1 MIVELIYLKIKF
13 SRILFENFCLLM
25 DTLLLLLI
33 VIFNALSI
41 QIHLKIKLL
50 WSEFFSQVY
59 IILKTFYFCT
69 INIFLKNNFS
79 FFSFLFNVFVQF
91 DDFNY
96 EYNYYQCS
104 IFQKYFSL
112 KNNIQE
118 FYYQIHI
125 HILHKPYVHLRI
137 SLNFVSSCKGNVLY
151 CICVFFIVFLIVH
164 FFQVYPFHLF
174 IDFY

>member
-25 DTLLLLLI
+25 DTLLLLLL

-79 FFSFLFNVFVQF
+79 FSNFFLFFLFFSMYLFNSTTLITNTIIINVVSSK
-91 DDFNY
+91 N
-96 EYNYYQCS
+96 
-104 IFQKYFSL
+104 IFLWKIIFKSFII
-112 KNNIQE
+112 KFI
-118 FYYQIHI
+118 FTSF
-125 HILHKPYVHLRI
+125 I
-137 SLNFVSSCKGNVLY
+137 SLM
-151 CICVFFIVFLIVH
+151 FIWEYL
-164 FFQVYPFHLF
+164 
-174 IDFY
+174 